1 MIMKLQHLEKNK
13 GGNSPYEIRVKSLM
27 SKVIVDKG

>member
-1 MIMKLQHLEKNK
+1 MIMKLHLEVNK
-13 GGNSPYEIRVKSLM
+13 GGNSPYEIRLM